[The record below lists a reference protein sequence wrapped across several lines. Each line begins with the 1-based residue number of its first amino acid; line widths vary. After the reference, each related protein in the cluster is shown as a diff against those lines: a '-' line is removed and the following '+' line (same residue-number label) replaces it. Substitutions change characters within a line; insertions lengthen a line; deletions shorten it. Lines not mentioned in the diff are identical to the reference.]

1 MEPISALSLAS
12 DIVGLIET
20 GLRSVKVARSI
31 YHSATGSTSEN
42 ENLAVMAGEVRK
54 RAMTLETKHS
64 SADDQAIPSAGG
76 EDRESLDN
84 IARNCRQIADEVLAL
99 LSTLQTPQQKS
110 VKHTIAA
117 TWRNFRK
124 KEEKEE
130 LVGQLERLAAQLH
143 QQMTCV
149 NQ

>member
-12 DIVGLIET
+12 NIVGFIET
-20 GLRSVKVARSI
+20 GLRSVKVARKI

-42 ENLAVMAGEVRK
+42 ESLAVMAGEVRK

-64 SADDQAIPSAGG
+64 SAAGQAIPSAGD
-76 EDRESLDN
+76 EDGESLDN
-84 IARNCRQIADEVLAL
+84 IARNCWQIADEVLAL
-99 LSTLQTPQQKS
+99 LSTLQTAQQKS
-110 VKHTIAA
+110 VKHTIIA

-130 LVGQLERLAAQLH
+130 LVCQLERLAAQLH
-143 QQMTCV
+143 QQMTFV

>member
-1 MEPISALSLAS
+1 MEPISALSLVG

-20 GLRSVKVARSI
+20 GLRSIKVARKI

-42 ENLAVMAGEVRK
+42 ESLAVMAGEVRK

-64 SADDQAIPSAGG
+64 SSPIPSAG
-76 EDRESLDN
+76 EENEERESLYK
-84 IARNCRQIADEVLAL
+84 IARSCRKIADEVLAL
-99 LSTLQTPQQKS
+99 LSALQTAQQKS
-110 VKHTIAA
+110 VRHTIVA
-117 TWRNFRK
+117 TWRNFRR

-130 LVGQLERLAAQLH
+130 LMGQLERLAAQLH
-143 QQMTCV
+143 QQMTFV